1 MPSSVVV
8 ELDIFSGMPN
18 PTWTLTE
25 LEADHLVKR
34 LAALPRAPARPW
46 QGNLGYRGF
55 VVQLTQGP
63 DAQSA
68 RIQAGTAHISS
79 PGTSVYA
86 HDAHRALER
95 WLLHTGRPHLK
106 DEVFEAAARE
116 LP

>member
-1 MPSSVVV
+1 MPASVEV

-18 PTWTLTE
+18 PRWTLTRA
-25 LEADHLVKR
+25 EADHLVER
-34 LAALPRAPARPW
+34 LAALPRAPARSW

-55 VVQLTQGP
+55 VVQLAQGP

-68 RIQAGTAHISS
+68 RIQAGTAHIAS

-86 HDAHRALER
+86 HDAHRELER
-95 WLLHTGRPHLK
+95 WLLDTGRPHLK
-106 DEVFEAAARE
+106 DEVFQAAARE

>member
-1 MPSSVVV
+1 MPASVEV

-25 LEADHLVKR
+25 ADADHLVKR

-46 QGNLGYRGF
+46 EGNLGYRGF
-55 VVQLTQGP
+55 VVQVRRG
-63 DAQSA
+63 AAVQSA
-68 RIQAGTAHISS
+68 RIQSGTAHMSS
-79 PGTSVYA
+79 PGTSLYA
-86 HDAHRALER
+86 HDAGRGLER

-106 DEVFEAAARE
+106 DEVFQAAARE